1 MTDFKQQSFVCP
13 EQYLLFLVK
22 SQAQLRQH
30 YNETVWFTSQL
41 TPRDEVQ
48 QEQTEPA
55 KPEDLRVLTSE
66 RKEASGSEHSSLT
79 LQASPESRGR
89 AGSHSHGHTSTPP
102 STSQAPLF
110 RSAGSPLLAQA
121 LSSCGAW
128 A

>member
-48 QEQTEPA
+48 QE
-55 KPEDLRVLTSE
+55 
-66 RKEASGSEHSSLT
+66 
-79 LQASPESRGR
+79 
-89 AGSHSHGHTSTPP
+89 
-102 STSQAPLF
+102 
-110 RSAGSPLLAQA
+110 
-121 LSSCGAW
+121 
-128 A
+128 